1 MMLGR
6 MAIIT
11 AREPRSANA
20 PRKLMRTGVFLG
32 ALAFSSP
39 TLAESA
45 ADGRAYRLAPGDR
58 LTMTVLGQADLSGD
72 VLVDGQGN
80 ILLPIIGPIKVED
93 LTPFECQKLIH
104 DRLADGIINQPS
116 VSVRISEL
124 RPLYVL
130 GDVRAPGAYSF
141 RYGST
146 VKSAV
151 AAAGGFGR
159 AELPQNAAISDF
171 LLADERVRQLTFQKQ
186 ALLVRLQRLEA
197 QRDGKST
204 FSSPSLLGPAEER
217 DIAQTVAN
225 EKETFESQA
234 DVLQKQLQVL
244 RSQKPRIQNE
254 IEALNGQ
261 AATAKK
267 QIALYAQYSEQYGRL
282 MKQGL
287 GTANAELQLKLAEAS
302 QESELWRLTAQ
313 ISRLQMDIG
322 EIDIK
327 SHDIESTFMKQ
338 VVADLRE
345 VRERLRELDVTL
357 PSARELREVKLR
369 QAGNVAEIEVSRSFS
384 ITRTK
389 NHEAVVIQA
398 SDTMLLEPGDLIE
411 VKQLL
416 PRGAQSGNAP
426 SWQTGP
432 LAERTEALRDGR
444 AIGSASR

>member
-6 MAIIT
+6 MAIVT
-11 AREPRSANA
+11 ARGPRSANA
-20 PRKLMRTGVFLG
+20 PRKMMRTGVLLG

-39 TLAESA
+39 MLAESP
-45 ADGRAYRLAPGDR
+45 ADSRAYRLAPGDR
-58 LTMTVLGQADLSGD
+58 IIMTVLGQADLSGD
-72 VLVDGQGN
+72 ILVDDQGN
-80 ILLPIIGPIKVED
+80 ILLPIIGPIKVEG
-93 LTPFECQKLIH
+93 LTPFECQKLIR

-130 GDVRAPGAYSF
+130 GDVRTPGTYSF

-159 AELPQNAAISDF
+159 AELPQNTAISEF

-204 FSSPSLLGPAEER
+204 FPPSSPGPADEG
-217 DIAQTVAN
+217 DIEQMVAI
-225 EKETFESQA
+225 EKQTFESQA
-234 DVLQKQLQVL
+234 DMLQKQLQIL
-244 RSQKPRIQNE
+244 RSQTPRIQNE
-254 IEALNGQ
+254 IEALNAQ

-267 QIALYAQYSEQYGRL
+267 QIALYGQYSEQYGRL

-313 ISRLQMDIG
+313 ISRLRMDIG

-327 SHDIESTFMKQ
+327 SHDIESAFMKQ
-338 VVADLRE
+338 IVLDLRE
-345 VRERLRELDVTL
+345 VHERLMELDVTL
-357 PSARELREVKLR
+357 PSARELREVRLR
-369 QAGNVAEIEVSRSFS
+369 QAGNVVDIEVSRSFS
-384 ITRTK
+384 VTRTR

-398 SDTMLLEPGDLIE
+398 SDNMLLEPGDVID

-416 PRGAQSGNAP
+416 PRGARYQNAP
-426 SWQTGP
+426 VQQSGP
-432 LAERTEALRDGR
+432 LAEQTEAPRPAG
-444 AIGSASR
+444 AMGSALR

>member
-11 AREPRSANA
+11 TRELRRANA
-20 PRKLMRTGVFLG
+20 PRKLMRTGVLLG
-32 ALAFSSP
+32 ALTLSSP
-39 TLAESA
+39 MLANSHG
-45 ADGRAYRLAPGDR
+45 DGPAYRLAPGDR
-58 LTMTVLGQADLSGD
+58 ITITVLGQADLSGD
-72 VLVDGQGN
+72 ILVDGEGN
-80 ILLPIIGPIKVED
+80 ILLPIIGPIKVKD
-93 LTPFECQKLIH
+93 LTPVECQKLIH
-104 DRLADGIINQPS
+104 DRLADGIINQPA
-116 VSVRISEL
+116 VGVRIGEL

-130 GDVRAPGAYSF
+130 GDVRTPGAYSF

-159 AELPQNAAISDF
+159 AEPTQNAAISEF
-171 LLADERVRQLTFQKQ
+171 LLADERVRQLTFQKR

-204 FSSPSLLGPAEER
+204 FSPQSSPGSTEED
-217 DIAQTVAN
+217 DIAQMVAI
-225 EKETFESQA
+225 EKETFDSQA
-234 DVLQKQLQVL
+234 DMFQKQLQML

-254 IEALNGQ
+254 IEALNAQ
-261 AATAKK
+261 AAAAKK

-327 SHDIESTFMKQ
+327 SQDIESTFTKQ
-338 VVADLRE
+338 IVVDLRDA
-345 VRERLRELDVTL
+345 RERLRELDVTL

-369 QAGNVAEIEVSRSFS
+369 QAGNVAEIEVSRSIS
-384 ITRTK
+384 VTRTR
-389 NHEAVVIQA
+389 NSEATVIQA
-398 SDTMLLEPGDLIE
+398 SDTMLLEPGDIID
-411 VKQLL
+411 VRQLL
-416 PRGAQSGNAP
+416 PRGGQYESAPVRQS
-426 SWQTGP
+426 GP
-432 LAERTEALRDGR
+432 LADQIEAPQAARTM
-444 AIGSASR
+444 GSPSR

>member
-1 MMLGR
+1 MLGR
-6 MAIIT
+6 TAIIT
-11 AREPRSANA
+11 PGELRSANA
-20 PRKLMRTGVFLG
+20 ARKLVRTVVLLG
-32 ALAFSSP
+32 ALVFSSP
-39 TLAESA
+39 TLAESPV
-45 ADGRAYRLAPGDR
+45 DGGSYRLAPGDR
-58 LTMTVLGQADLSGD
+58 ITMTVLGQADLSGD
-72 VLVDGQGN
+72 ILVDGEGN
-80 ILLPIIGPIKVED
+80 ILLPIIGLIKVED

-130 GDVRAPGAYSF
+130 GDVRTPGVYSF
-141 RYGST
+141 RHGST

-159 AELPQNAAISDF
+159 AEPTQNAAISEF

-197 QRDGKST
+197 QRDGKSA
-204 FSSPSLLGPAEER
+204 FSPPSSPGFAEES
-217 DIAQTVAN
+217 DIAQMVAI
-225 EKETFESQA
+225 EKETFDSQA
-234 DVLQKQLQVL
+234 DVLQKQLQML

-254 IEALNGQ
+254 IEALNAQ
-261 AATAKK
+261 SAAAKK

-302 QESELWRLTAQ
+302 QESELWRLTGQ

-327 SHDIESTFMKQ
+327 IQDFESTFMKQ
-338 VVADLRE
+338 IVVDLRDA
-345 VRERLRELDVTL
+345 REHLRELDVTL

-369 QAGNVAEIEVSRSFS
+369 QAGNVAEIEVSRSIS
-384 ITRTK
+384 ITRTR
-389 NHEAVVIQA
+389 NGQSTVIQA
-398 SDTMLLEPGDLIE
+398 SDTMLVEPGDIID

-416 PRGAQSGNAP
+416 PPGGAVSNAP
-426 SWQTGP
+426 VWQGSPYTG
-432 LAERTEALRDGR
+432 RIEAPRAGR